1 MLYTNIIALGLVVSE
16 EMSFRAIVE
25 DARRTTHDKHDW
37 LMAIAKNGRLC
48 IERFQNKKG
57 P

>member
-1 MLYTNIIALGLVVSE
+1 MLYINIIALGLVVSE

-37 LMAIAKNGRLC
+37 LMAIAYP
-48 IERFQNKKG
+48 EPMAQVS
-57 P
+57 